1 MTDQEKLL
9 QVATEYVRNKAELDA
24 LKKRVEGANTS
35 IKQLMEL
42 LDVDEVELED
52 GSRVV
57 CGITKRESLDEDKAI
72 KQLKKFAPETSCIK
86 TKEYIDIDILEG
98 EIYRGNLSD
107 EAMQALDTC
116 RKVKEIPTLTIKK
129 PKKGD

>member
-24 LKKRVEGANTS
+24 LKKRVDGANTS

-42 LDVDEVELED
+42 LEVSEVELAD

-57 CGITKRESLDEDKAI
+57 CGITKRESLDEEKAI
-72 KQLKKFAPETSCIK
+72 KQLKKFAPDTDCIK
-86 TKEYIDIDILEG
+86 TKEYIDMDILEG

-107 EAMQALDTC
+107 EAIQALDTC

>member
-42 LDVDEVELED
+42 LDVDEVKLED

-57 CGITKRESLDEDKAI
+57 CGITKRESLDEEKAI
-72 KQLKKFAPETSCIK
+72 KQLKKFAPDTGCIK
-86 TKEYIDIDILEG
+86 TKEYIDMDILEG

-116 RKVKEIPTLTIKK
+116 RKIKEIPTLTIKK
-129 PKKGD
+129 PKKGT